1 MTATC
6 IMMPTS
12 AFQL

>member
-6 IMMPTS
+6 IS
-12 AFQL
+12 ATAITV